1 MLKKIASNIGYT
13 QLVYDRFNKKL
24 KTNYTSSQIEEL
36 VQIILLAADTE
47 ITHLGK
53 NYYVWQPARK
63 IQLTINVNNYR
74 LITADSAK
82 KIPTQKKAAEKSQWY
97 QRGAKAVHLV
107 YLNREAK
114 ELPKLLSGEKTMII
128 RGAAG
133 RKSPLGGRARAGEDI
148 YFVETNSNLVVNYRA
163 VIKAVIESEQMTPEE
178 SASFVEKY
186 ANQLQLS
193 TKQEQRWTG
202 KKYLAVYEIA
212 NLEKIDSF
220 YYKRKK
226 NMDDWII
233 TEDIATISE

>member
-1 MLKKIASNIGYT
+1 M
-13 QLVYDRFNKKL
+13 
-24 KTNYTSSQIEEL
+24 
-36 VQIILLAADTE
+36 
-47 ITHLGK
+47 
-53 NYYVWQPARK
+53 
-63 IQLTINVNNYR
+63 
-74 LITADSAK
+74 
-82 KIPTQKKAAEKSQWY
+82 
-97 QRGAKAVHLV
+97 HLV

-178 SASFVEKY
+178 SASFIEKY